1 MELGRVGG
9 RVGQC
14 KMFVVC
20 VCCGIALSFSNHSYC
35 FTDQKFCHI
44 ALLAILAMRA

>member
-14 KMFVVC
+14 TMFVVC
-20 VCCGIALSFSNHSYC
+20 VAALSFSNHSYC

-44 ALLAILAMRA
+44 AFLAILAMRA